1 MGAQNKMESP
11 LAITVGSREREG
23 EARLA
28 ASTVQYHGDSG
39 FTFYFLFY

>member
-11 LAITVGSREREG
+11 LAITVGPREREG

-28 ASTVQYHGDSG
+28 ASNGHVLQNYSAISW
-39 FTFYFLFY
+39 